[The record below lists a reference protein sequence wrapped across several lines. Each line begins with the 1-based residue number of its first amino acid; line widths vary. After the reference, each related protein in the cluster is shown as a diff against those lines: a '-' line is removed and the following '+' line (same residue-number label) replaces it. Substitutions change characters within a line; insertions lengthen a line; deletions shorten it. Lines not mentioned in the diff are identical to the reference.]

1 LDTRR
6 GTVSIEEKKV
16 FTVDDVTD
24 EDRAVTA
31 GQEDHSDPW
40 WFAGDDA
47 DAPADTKKPEGS

>member
-1 LDTRR
+1 M
-6 GTVSIEEKKV
+6 SEEKKT

-40 WFAGDDA
+40 MFAGEDA
-47 DAPADTKKPEGS
+47 DPPGDAGKPAEKDGA